1 MTRQVYPE
9 PKKPTKVLVEKYL
22 ADYNKDPRYM
32 HEDPLQCRLKDSFR
46 GDYEDILLVVVV
58 LNQLYGTN
66 LYDVYRMADYID
78 ARKDEILP
86 AIEQGR
92 SEAVGMIASGHGIGR
107 SECKESV
114 FYSFATK
121 FCHFLN
127 PNDYPIF
134 DSYVEKMLKAYN
146 RQFGFYADTR
156 SDIRDYAVF
165 KAWVQAFVAYFGLHF
180 TFREIDK
187 FLWYYGSQ
195 VIFK

>member
-1 MTRQVYPE
+1 MTRRLYPE
-9 PKKPTKVLVEKYL
+9 PKKPTKTLVEKYL
-22 ADYNKDPRYM
+22 AVYNEDPRYM
-32 HEDPLQCRLKDSFR
+32 HEDPLQCRLKDLFR
-46 GDYEDILLVVVV
+46 GDYEDILLVVVTLDRLFNTHV
-58 LNQLYGTN
+58 H
-66 LYDVYRMADYID
+66 DVYRMADHIYK
-78 ARKDEILP
+78 RKDEILP

-92 SEAVGMIASGHGIGR
+92 PEAVGMIASGHEIGR
-107 SECKESV
+107 SGRKESV

-121 FCHFLN
+121 FCYFLN

-134 DSYVEKMLKAYN
+134 DNYVEKMLKAYN
-146 RQFGFYADTR
+146 RQFGFCVNTW

-165 KAWVQAFVAYFGLHF
+165 KARVQAFAAYFGLHF